1 MKKAVVVILIASMSL
16 QVLVGWAVED
26 DQSTAFDNSEVIQ
39 TEDIESEILDKIDT
53 EDEDTELEN
62 EDVFESAGEQTVEIE
77 EQVETERHE
86 EIIEENIREE
96 LQEFTEQEKDI
107 ETQEIEQP
115 VTLVKQMVTITE
127 GSYRIGGNNV
137 NFDTSNTQP
146 FMTEFNISPS
156 KGGFISTPV
165 NIRNTGDTELIIRAK
180 SCVSI
185 GSNTPRV
192 VDTNKFRD
200 WLSLGRKD
208 TARYIA
214 LGLQVRNNKY
224 WFNEEGNQK
233 TKEIY
238 VLQPNESINI
248 ELISK
253 HGMSWTGT
261 PTLKY
266 NCLLEIEAIP
276 TQKEITIE
284 VAIEDNEQSV
294 IEEITE

>member
-39 TEDIESEILDKIDT
+39 TEDIESEILNEIDT

-86 EIIEENIREE
+86 EIIEEDTSED
-96 LQEFTEQEKDI
+96 LAGFTEQEKDI

-127 GSYRIGGNNV
+127 GSYKIGWNNV
-137 NFDTSNTQP
+137 NFDISNTQP
-146 FMTEFNISPS
+146 FMTEFNINPS
-156 KGGFISTPV
+156 GGGFVSTPV

-248 ELISK
+248 ELIAK

-261 PTLKY
+261 PILKY
-266 NCLLEIEAIP
+266 NCLLEIETIP
-276 TQKEITIE
+276 TQKEIIIE
-284 VAIEDNEQSV
+284 IENDEQLV
-294 IEEITE
+294 IEEIPE

>member
-16 QVLVGWAVED
+16 QVLVGWAIED

-39 TEDIESEILDKIDT
+39 TEDIESEILDEIDT

-127 GSYRIGGNNV
+127 GSYKIGWNNV
-137 NFDTSNTQP
+137 NFDISNTQP
-146 FMTEFNISPS
+146 FMTEFNINPS
-156 KGGFISTPV
+156 DGGFVSTPV

-248 ELISK
+248 ELIAK

-261 PTLKY
+261 PILKY
-266 NCLLEIEAIP
+266 NCLLEIETIP
-276 TQKEITIE
+276 TQKEIIIE
-284 VAIEDNEQSV
+284 IENDEQLV
-294 IEEITE
+294 IEEIPE

>member
-1 MKKAVVVILIASMSL
+1 MGVRWYEESSCSNI
-16 QVLVGWAVED
+16 
-26 DQSTAFDNSEVIQ
+26 NS
-39 TEDIESEILDKIDT
+39 
-53 EDEDTELEN
+53 
-62 EDVFESAGEQTVEIE
+62 FY
-77 EQVETERHE
+77 
-86 EIIEENIREE
+86 
-96 LQEFTEQEKDI
+96 EFTEQEKDI

-127 GSYRIGGNNV
+127 GSYKIGWNNV
-137 NFDTSNTQP
+137 NFDISNTQP
-146 FMTEFNISPS
+146 FMTEFNINPS
-156 KGGFISTPV
+156 DGGFVSTPV

-248 ELISK
+248 ELIAK

-261 PTLKY
+261 PILKY

-276 TQKEITIE
+276 TQKEIIIE

-294 IEEITE
+294 IEEISNRENLM